1 MQTESTK
8 KYVLKLDEKD
18 CQIVL
23 QALMELPF
31 KVSSDV
37 IYKMQQQILSQ
48 MENTDIPPETI
59 IREQ

>member
-1 MQTESTK
+1 MQAESNK
-8 KYVLKLDEKD
+8 KFVLKLDEKD
-18 CQIVL
+18 CQTIL

-48 MENTDIPPETI
+48 MENTDIPPETV